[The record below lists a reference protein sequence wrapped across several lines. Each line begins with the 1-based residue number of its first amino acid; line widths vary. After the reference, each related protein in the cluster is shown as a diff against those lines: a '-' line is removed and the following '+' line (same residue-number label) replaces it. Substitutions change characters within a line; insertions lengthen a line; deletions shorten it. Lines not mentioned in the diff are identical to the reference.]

1 MMKHFF
7 TLVAAGFF
15 LLPQNTHAQS
25 WCPPGATWIYNTS
38 DPMLGVSFEGFNY
51 VGDTVL
57 DGFVSEHIARTGVMT
72 VIWGIDTLIISHGP
86 DVVTR
91 TEPDIVYYWLPMS
104 QEWDTLHWFGAVP
117 GDKWTPGWEQEYGTS
132 DTYLLVTDTGT
143 MELDGSV
150 LRTLTVQGVNEG
162 QPDPMGELLLV
173 ERIGYVGGYFFLFP
187 PTMIIEC
194 TCTLACYSDDEIRY
208 PPSSSPCELTLGVTE
223 AGVLDTDNW
232 SACPVPFRDR
242 FTVQATYPQQ
252 GSTISLLDMTGREL
266 LSAPFRGTMLELDA
280 SGLPAGIYLLRFVDG
295 DGRLSH
301 RKVIKE

>member
-132 DTYLLVTDTGT
+132 DT
-143 MELDGSV
+143 
-150 LRTLTVQGVNEG
+150 
-162 QPDPMGELLLV
+162 
-173 ERIGYVGGYFFLFP
+173 
-187 PTMIIEC
+187 
-194 TCTLACYSDDEIRY
+194 
-208 PPSSSPCELTLGVTE
+208 
-223 AGVLDTDNW
+223 
-232 SACPVPFRDR
+232 
-242 FTVQATYPQQ
+242 
-252 GSTISLLDMTGREL
+252 
-266 LSAPFRGTMLELDA
+266 
-280 SGLPAGIYLLRFVDG
+280 G
-295 DGRLSH
+295 DGYRHDGTGWIGAPHIDSS
-301 RKVIKE
+301 RG